1 MILQKRK
8 DFCIMK
14 KEPDIEK
21 CSRNGF
27 KGCYFDASGYGT
39 FKGEVIKIKDRS
51 TKNHK
56 NIRYL
61 FKRIYVEYDVGLDI
75 IKDKEDHVWIFSA
88 AEFKDNG
95 IGIGDCVSFA
105 GQIKP
110 YRRKDGS
117 YDLGIEDPS
126 DIRKIDSYEL
136 PSDEK
141 LQAQFMERLKCETC
155 LFADHCDGIFC
166 MMP

>member
-1 MILQKRK
+1 
-8 DFCIMK
+8 MK
-14 KEPDIEK
+14 KEINIDETNIDK

-27 KGCYFDASGYGT
+27 KGCYLDASGYGY
-39 FKGEVIKIKDRS
+39 FKGEVIKIKNKS
-51 TKNHK
+51 TKKHK
-56 NIRYL
+56 DIRYL
-61 FKRIYVEYDVGLDI
+61 FKSIDVEYDVGLDI
-75 IKDKEDHVWIFSA
+75 IKDKEDHVWIFNAS
-88 AEFKDNG
+88 EFKDKG
-95 IGIGDCVSFA
+95 IKVGDCVSFG

-117 YDLGIEDPS
+117 YDLGIEDTY

-141 LQAQFMERLKCETC
+141 LQAQSMKQLKCETC